1 MVEGAVESIVWDY
14 YENLL
19 RRNID
24 VKIVNRANPN
34 DIIHE
39 INTLSPKIVHIMY
52 DDHIVIAPYI
62 NCKKYI
68 IPLIMRILLILILK
82 YNHADISTIYF

>member
-1 MVEGAVESIVWDY
+1 MIVLVAPGYKPFPPNGWGAVESIVWDY

-24 VKIVNRANPN
+24 VKIVNHANPN

-62 NCKKYI
+62 NCKK
-68 IPLIMRILLILILK
+68 
-82 YNHADISTIYF
+82 IYYTTNVS

>member
-1 MVEGAVESIVWDY
+1 MIVLVAPGYKPFPPNGWGAVESIVWDY

-34 DIIHE
+34 DIIHY
-39 INTLSPKIVHIMY
+39 H
-52 DDHIVIAPYI
+52 
-62 NCKKYI
+62 
-68 IPLIMRILLILILK
+68 LK
-82 YNHADISTIYF
+82 